1 MVFLFVWQS
10 LPQNAVAVHFRRRR
24 VLVLVLKICS
34 RALLSKEV
42 SKLWLSLKLCNF
54 PTFPGRKQ
62 QGICLVSSVALV
74 SNVYSGPIQTEYI
87 AVYFIYHRFFS
98 SDFKQVCHSIVV
110 QMTPDW
116 LGFALL
122 GGWRGHHWG
131 QEGSQL
137 IALIKKTQSFNLSLD
152 KNWSSTSHELHT
164 GSRALKSDRK
174 LWPPARLP
182 WHIGTRT
189 AQQPNV
195 MLGVPLP
202 HTRHMARLRNFSHRY
217 QTITFCGF
225 FSQSLYIGT

>member
-1 MVFLFVWQS
+1 MTPEWLW
-10 LPQNAVAVHFRRRR
+10 
-24 VLVLVLKICS
+24 C
-34 RALLSKEV
+34 ALL
-42 SKLWLSLKLCNF
+42 
-54 PTFPGRKQ
+54 
-62 QGICLVSSVALV
+62 
-74 SNVYSGPIQTEYI
+74 
-87 AVYFIYHRFFS
+87 
-98 SDFKQVCHSIVV
+98 D
-110 QMTPDW
+110 
-116 LGFALL
+116 
-122 GGWRGHHWG
+122 GWRGHHWG
-131 QEGSQL
+131 QERSQL

-217 QTITFCGF
+217 RAIANAEGKPFVDV
-225 FSQSLYIGT
+225 SHSHHSWDMYKHGTRKKHELFDNFKLKGGKN